1 MATTKKPAA
10 KKLAAPVTAVKTAV
24 KTASASPAAK
34 TKRPPA
40 KPAAKVAAKAS
51 PAPVKTLASIVA
63 APVPKATAKPAAKP
77 VSKPAAKA
85 AKPEKIKK
93 PKQVRDSFTMPK
105 TEYAVLD
112 VLKLRASKAGNAVK
126 KSELL
131 RAGIKALA
139 AMSDAAFADAL
150 KAVPAIKTGRPKL
163 AGN

>member
-1 MATTKKPAA
+1 
-10 KKLAAPVTAVKTAV
+10 VV
-24 KTASASPAAK
+24 
-34 TKRPPA
+34 
-40 KPAAKVAAKAS
+40 AKAS
-51 PAPVKTLASIVA
+51 PAPVKTLASVVPEPLPKAFA
-63 APVPKATAKPAAKP
+63 APAA
-77 VSKPAAKA
+77 KPAAKA

>member
-1 MATTKKPAA
+1 MATAKKPAA
-10 KKLAAPVTAVKTAV
+10 KKLASPVKAV

-34 TKRPPA
+34 TKAPA
-40 KPAAKVAAKAS
+40 VKPAAKAVAKAS
-51 PAPVKTLASIVA
+51 PATVKTLASIVA
-63 APVPKATAKPAAKP
+63 APVPKAAAKPVAKPAAKP

-105 TEYAVLD
+105 TEYVVLD
-112 VLKLRASKAGNAVK
+112 ALKLRAGKSGNAIK

-139 AMSDAAFADAL
+139 AMSDTAFADAL